1 MIDASAAFAK
11 AGYGEEEILQLG
23 KVASMYTNI
32 ADEEIS
38 AADASEFIIAQLK
51 AFNLESENLNET
63 LKNSYHVIDSVNEVH
78 LLNGISINRVNC
90 WKPFRAI

>member
-1 MIDASAAFAK
+1 
-11 AGYGEEEILQLG
+11 
-23 KVASMYTNI
+23 MYTNI

-63 LKNSYHVIDSVNEVH
+63 LKNSYRVIDAVNEVH

>member
-1 MIDASAAFAK
+1 
-11 AGYGEEEILQLG
+11 
-23 KVASMYTNI
+23 MYTNI
-32 ADEEIS
+32 TDEEIS
-38 AADASEFIIAQLK
+38 AADAAEFIIAQLK

-63 LKNSYHVIDSVNEVH
+63 LKNSYRVIDAVNEVH